1 MAIRRTFIGKVLALL
16 SLLGPLPFLDPVPAL
31 AAASPSPAPP
41 AAERSEIRFTINEDA
56 LLEWLTTVTPYTF
69 SVGNQLLKVDLTLS
83 EPRELR
89 LLDSRATL
97 KIHLRASGVPLDQVL
112 QPVFTLHHD
121 EAQGRYSV
129 VVSSLPVQL
138 PGFGTI
144 DLKDSLPKF
153 EIPELIQD
161 LWKFADRPV
170 ALNLD
175 IRRIT
180 VLEHALEIGANVN
193 FVPASPVGA
202 RGTR

>member
-1 MAIRRTFIGKVLALL
+1 MAIRRTSIGMVMTLL
-16 SLLGPLPFLDPVPAL
+16 SLAGLLPLLHAVPPV
-31 AAASPSPAPP
+31 AAAPPSPGPP
-41 AAERSEIRFTINEDA
+41 AAERSEIRVTINEDA

-69 SVGNQLLKVDLTLS
+69 SVGNQLLKLDLTLS

-112 QPVFTLHHD
+112 QPVFTLRHN

-138 PGFGTI
+138 PGLGTI

-161 LWKFADRPV
+161 LWRFTDRPV